1 MSISSPLLLVL
12 GLLVV
17 VGMVAVVVW
26 AARRRKRVLS
36 AAGISI
42 PGRSE
47 RQLGRW
53 LTVAGVGLLA
63 VALAGPLASL
73 PVGREAGTVILA
85 MDTSNSMGATDVSPT
100 RLAAAQQAAKAFIDA
115 QPDSVDIGVVGFDE
129 GALATSLPSPDHT
142 VAVKAIDNLRVAG
155 GTSLSAALLASLT
168 AIVGKTVTIGADGS
182 LPNLGYWSSATI
194 VLLSDGE
201 DQSERSANSLQAAA
215 TLAQNAGIHIDTV
228 GVGTATGTTVK
239 VEGFQ
244 VHTALDAP
252 TLTTLAQITGGSYH
266 PGSDAAEING
276 IASTIDLRLKV
287 ADEQVPL
294 AGAFI
299 AAALVALLV
308 GAMMTVMRTGRLV

>member
-1 MSISSPLLLVL
+1 MSISSPLLLII

-17 VGMVAVVVW
+17 AGMVAGVVW
-26 AARRRKRVLS
+26 AARRRKRVLT
-36 AAGISI
+36 AAGISL
-42 PGRSE
+42 PGKSD

-129 GALATSLPSPDHT
+129 GALATSLPSADHT
-142 VAVKAIDNLRVAG
+142 VAVKAVDNLRVAG
-155 GTSLSAALLASLT
+155 GTSLSAALLASLS

-201 DQSERSANSLQAAA
+201 DQSERSATSLQAAA
-215 TLAQNAGIHIDTV
+215 TLAQSAGIHIDTV
-228 GVGTATGTTVK
+228 GLGTAAGTTVK
-239 VEGFQ
+239 VDGYQ
-244 VHTALDAP
+244 VHTAQDAP

-276 IASTIDLRLKV
+276 VASTIDLRLKV

-299 AAALVALLV
+299 AAALVALLI
-308 GAMMTVMRTGRLV
+308 GAMMTVLRTGRLV